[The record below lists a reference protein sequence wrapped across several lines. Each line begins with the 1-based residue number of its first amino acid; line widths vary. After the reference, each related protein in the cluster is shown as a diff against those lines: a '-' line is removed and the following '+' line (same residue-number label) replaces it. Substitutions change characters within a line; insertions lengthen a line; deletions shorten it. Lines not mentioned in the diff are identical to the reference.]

1 MEPNIFKNRDELLRN
16 TSIQV
21 KDIPERKFVLPPTED
36 PALGF
41 KPLKPDVIPNEAK
54 PVILENHPVKKD
66 IVPFNLAERQGQIAA
81 DQMNKERADKILVDS
96 RDPELLRAKLKKLE
110 EADIDSKMMKLDA
123 LIKAYELRSL
133 ASVPKVADSGSL
145 NVKPEA
151 ANEPDEFE
159 LEEED
164 LAPDAEEQKYPSRSN
179 IPHIDE
185 DKLRNV
191 HYGLV
196 VPPGAKPGYTAREL
210 DQIIADLN
218 SEDFN
223 IKKSGNKTEK
233 ADNIMRAINENR
245 DDMEIQIR
253 LGTTFGGPSRIPTF
267 LNKPV
272 TPQKPQR
279 DPYGPSTPIP
289 RKKEGQGKFLQFGN
303 MLVDKKKLID
313 KGVLSVNEW
322 SKTKN
327 LPVKVNKFK
336 NRPISEEM
344 RDSIIY
350 ILNKGI
356 VPDLSDLSQ
365 GEKEYL
371 YQIIGRSRIELK
383 DVTEKQM
390 KMIREQHVKVAD
402 SVNSKYRNKS
412 VENIKNRFAVLMG
425 EIQAGNTNNP
435 EIEREMKNVLLA
447 LVRHKVIST
456 EESKDLKNRL
466 FS

>member
-1 MEPNIFKNRDELLRN
+1 
-16 TSIQV
+16 
-21 KDIPERKFVLPPTED
+21 
-36 PALGF
+36 
-41 KPLKPDVIPNEAK
+41 
-54 PVILENHPVKKD
+54 
-66 IVPFNLAERQGQIAA
+66 
-81 DQMNKERADKILVDS
+81 
-96 RDPELLRAKLKKLE
+96 
-110 EADIDSKMMKLDA
+110 
-123 LIKAYELRSL
+123 
-133 ASVPKVADSGSL
+133 
-145 NVKPEA
+145 
-151 ANEPDEFE
+151 
-159 LEEED
+159 
-164 LAPDAEEQKYPSRSN
+164 
-179 IPHIDE
+179 
-185 DKLRNV
+185 
-191 HYGLV
+191 
-196 VPPGAKPGYTAREL
+196 
-210 DQIIADLN
+210 
-218 SEDFN
+218 
-223 IKKSGNKTEK
+223 
-233 ADNIMRAINENR
+233 
-245 DDMEIQIR
+245 
-253 LGTTFGGPSRIPTF
+253 
-267 LNKPV
+267 
-272 TPQKPQR
+272 
-279 DPYGPSTPIP
+279 
-289 RKKEGQGKFLQFGN
+289 

-322 SKTKN
+322 SKSKN

-344 RDSIIY
+344 RDSILY

-390 KMIREQHVKVAD
+390 KMIREQHTKVAD